1 MNNIFNVVRI
11 GFIGLL
17 VFFLGATELAAQTAA
32 PSVAAKEAAQTQSG
46 DATEVIRVAI
56 EDVLSTMREN
66 EALYGKN
73 PQKLQ
78 TIIEKTALPY
88 LSIQHMAKLS
98 LGKNWKSATP
108 QQQATIVREFQIYL
122 MRSYVRTL
130 YSYRYVKPE
139 ILSREDSGTDKTVLK
154 VSVKNERG
162 SAVSLLLRLEKNEN
176 RWQILDINAEGISLV
191 VTARG
196 LFNDEISKKG
206 LDGFIQSLIEQNKKA
221 SLNDSQ

>member
-1 MNNIFNVVRI
+1 MNNIVNVVRV
-11 GFIGLL
+11 GFIGAL
-17 VFFLGATELAAQTAA
+17 VFFLSVTELAAQTTA
-32 PSVAAKEAAQTQSG
+32 PAVAAKGSAQTQRG
-46 DATEVIRVAI
+46 DASEVIRVAI

-66 EALYGKN
+66 EALYGNN

-78 TIIEKTALPY
+78 AIIEITALPY
-88 LSIQHMAKLS
+88 LSIPHMAKLS

-139 ILSREDSGTDKTVLK
+139 ILSREDSGADKTVLK

-162 SAVSLLLRLEKNEN
+162 STVSLLLRLEKNEN

>member
-1 MNNIFNVVRI
+1 MSNIVNTVRVR
-11 GFIGLL
+11 FIIALL
-17 VFFLGATELAAQTAA
+17 FFLSATELAAQTAA
-32 PSVAAKEAAQTQSG
+32 PAVVAKGSTQTQSG
-46 DATEVIRVAI
+46 DASEVIRVAI

-88 LSIQHMAKLS
+88 LSIQHMAKLA

-139 ILSREDSGTDKTVLK
+139 ILSREDSGANKTVLK

-162 SAVSLLLRLEKNEN
+162 SIVSLLLRLEKNEN

-206 LDGFIQSLIEQNKKA
+206 LDGFIQSLIDQNKKA

>member
-1 MNNIFNVVRI
+1 MSNITNVVRV
-11 GFIGLL
+11 GFIGAL
-17 VFFLGATELAAQTAA
+17 VFFLSATELAAQTTA
-32 PSVAAKEAAQTQSG
+32 PAVVAKGTAQTQSG
-46 DATEVIRVAI
+46 DASEVIRVAI

-66 EALYGKN
+66 EALYGNN

-78 TIIEKTALPY
+78 AIIEKTALPY
-88 LSIQHMAKLS
+88 LSIQHMAKLA

-162 SAVSLLLRLEKNEN
+162 STVSLLLRLEKNEN

-196 LFNDEISKKG
+196 LFNDEITKKG

-221 SLNDSQ
+221 SLNDS

>member
-1 MNNIFNVVRI
+1 
-11 GFIGLL
+11 
-17 VFFLGATELAAQTAA
+17 
-32 PSVAAKEAAQTQSG
+32 
-46 DATEVIRVAI
+46 
-56 EDVLSTMREN
+56 
-66 EALYGKN
+66 
-73 PQKLQ
+73 
-78 TIIEKTALPY
+78 
-88 LSIQHMAKLS
+88 MAKLA

-139 ILSREDSGTDKTVLK
+139 ILSREDSGADKTVLK

-162 SAVSLLLRLEKNEN
+162 STVSLLLRLEKNEN